1 MNSTR
6 PALRPLPP
14 AALALAALAL
24 FLLASPPTAGAQ
36 SARDTP
42 PAQVAPLDGDFV
54 ATARINVREQ
64 PSARAARVELVDG
77 GSRLRVTGKVAD
89 APWYSVVTQ
98 SGRTGFVSAELLRA
112 AAPATGGASGPANAP
127 VPVSTPASAAAAS
140 TPAPMPMPMP
150 ADPALLERLDKLQA
164 RLDEIER
171 KLAAMPDLQALA
183 DRGAGD
189 ASRMETLNATI
200 EMAKGMMETL
210 SALQEQASTRLNE
223 EREEFG
229 KFSDRLKSV
238 EEDMQPAVEWIKQWK
253 DKAPP
258 LAEEAKGWFSTATG
272 AMYGW
277 IGAWLPWGGRAS

>member
-6 PALRPLPP
+6 PALRPLP
-14 AALALAALAL
+14 LAALAL
-24 FLLASPPTAGAQ
+24 FVLASPLTAGAQ
-36 SARDTP
+36 TARDTP
-42 PAQVAPLDGDFV
+42 PAQVTPLDGDFV
-54 ATARINVREQ
+54 ATTRINVREQ
-64 PSARAARVELVDG
+64 PSARSARVELVDG

-98 SGRTGFVSAELLRA
+98 SGRNGFVSAELLRA
-112 AAPATGGASGPANAP
+112 AAPATGGASDPAAVP
-127 VPVSTPASAAAAS
+127 VPVPTPMPTPVPAAAP
-140 TPAPMPMPMP
+140 PAPAPTPVSAP
-150 ADPALLERLDKLQA
+150 VDPALLERLDKLQA

-171 KLAAMPDLQALA
+171 KLAAMPDLQALV

-210 SALQEQASTRLNE
+210 SALQEQASTRLSE

-238 EEDMQPAVEWIKQWK
+238 EEGVQPAVEWIKQWK

-272 AMYGW
+272 AVYGW
-277 IGAWLPWGGRAS
+277 IGAWLPWGARAS

>member
-1 MNSTR
+1 MNSIR
-6 PALRPLPP
+6 PARRPLPL
-14 AALALAALAL
+14 AALALAASAL
-24 FLLASPPTAGAQ
+24 FVLASPPTAGAQ

-42 PAQVAPLDGDFV
+42 PAQVTPLDGDFV

-64 PSARAARVELVDG
+64 PSARAARIELVDG

-98 SGRTGFVSAELLRA
+98 SGRTGFVSADLLRA
-112 AAPATGGASGPANAP
+112 APPAAGGASGPANAP
-127 VPVSTPASAAAAS
+127 VPVSPPVAAAAAS
-140 TPAPMPMPMP
+140 PPAPVP

-183 DRGAGD
+183 DRGTGD
-189 ASRMETLNATI
+189 ASRMETLNATV

-223 EREEFG
+223 QREEFG

-272 AMYGW
+272 TVYGW

>member
-6 PALRPLPP
+6 PALRPLPQDT
-14 AALALAALAL
+14 LALAALAL

-42 PAQVAPLDGDFV
+42 PAQVTPLDGDFV

-64 PSARAARVELVDG
+64 PSAKAARIELVDG

-98 SGRTGFVSAELLRA
+98 SGRTGFVSADLLRA
-112 AAPATGGASGPANAP
+112 AAPAAGGASGPANAP
-127 VPVSTPASAAAAS
+127 VPVSTPVAAAAAS
-140 TPAPMPMPMP
+140 TPAPAP

-183 DRGAGD
+183 ERGSGD

-210 SALQEQASTRLNE
+210 SALQEQASTRLSA

-238 EEDMQPAVEWIKQWK
+238 EEDMQPAVEWVKQWK

-258 LAEEAKGWFSTATG
+258 LAEEAKGLFSTATG
-272 AMYGW
+272 AVYGW

>member
-1 MNSTR
+1 MNSTP
-6 PALRPLPP
+6 PALRPLPQD
-14 AALALAALAL
+14 ALALAALAL
-24 FLLASPPTAGAQ
+24 FLLASPLAAGAQ
-36 SARDTP
+36 TARDTP
-42 PAQVAPLDGDFV
+42 PAQVTPLDGDFV
-54 ATARINVREQ
+54 ATTRINVREQ
-64 PSARAARVELVDG
+64 PSARAARIELVDG

-98 SGRTGFVSAELLRA
+98 SGRTGFVSTELLRA

-127 VPVSTPASAAAAS
+127 VAVSVPAPAAAAL
-140 TPAPMPMPMP
+140 TPAP
-150 ADPALLERLDKLQA
+150 ADPVLLERLDKLQA

-171 KLAAMPDLQALA
+171 RLAAMPDLQALV

-189 ASRMETLNATI
+189 VSRMETLNATI

-210 SALQEQASTRLNE
+210 SAFQEQASTRLNE
-223 EREEFG
+223 QREEFG
-229 KFSDRLKSV
+229 KVSDRLKSV

-272 AMYGW
+272 AVYGW
-277 IGAWLPWGGRAS
+277 IGPWLPWGGRAS

>member
-6 PALRPLPP
+6 PALRPLPQD
-14 AALALAALAL
+14 ALALAALAL
-24 FLLASPPTAGAQ
+24 FLLASPLTAGAQ
-36 SARDTP
+36 SARDTL
-42 PAQVAPLDGDFV
+42 PAQVTPLDGDFV

-64 PSARAARVELVDG
+64 PSARAARIELVDG

-98 SGRTGFVSAELLRA
+98 SGRTGFVSADLLRA
-112 AAPATGGASGPANAP
+112 AAPAAGGASGPANAP
-127 VPVSTPASAAAAS
+127 VPTSTPVPAAAVSTPV
-140 TPAPMPMPMP
+140 PAP

-171 KLAAMPDLQALA
+171 RLASMPNLQTLA
-183 DRGAGD
+183 DRSTGD

-223 EREEFG
+223 QREEFG
-229 KFSDRLKSV
+229 KVSDRLKSV

-272 AMYGW
+272 AVYGW
-277 IGAWLPWGGRAS
+277 IGPWLPWGGRAS

>member
-1 MNSTR
+1 MNSIR
-6 PALRPLPP
+6 PALRPLP
-14 AALALAALAL
+14 LAALAL
-24 FLLASPPTAGAQ
+24 SVLASPLAAGAQ
-36 SARDTP
+36 TARDTP
-42 PAQVAPLDGDFV
+42 PAQVTPLDGDFV
-54 ATARINVREQ
+54 ATTRINVREQ
-64 PSARAARVELVDG
+64 PSARAARIELVDG

-112 AAPATGGASGPANAP
+112 AAPAAGGASGPANAP
-127 VPVSTPASAAAAS
+127 VPAS
-140 TPAPMPMPMP
+140 TPVPAAESPVTASTPTPAPAP

-183 DRGAGD
+183 DRGTGD
-189 ASRMETLNATI
+189 ASRMETLNATV

-223 EREEFG
+223 QREEFG
-229 KFSDRLKSV
+229 KVSDRLKSV

-272 AMYGW
+272 AVSGW
-277 IGAWLPWGGRAS
+277 IGAWMPWGAGAS

>member
-6 PALRPLPP
+6 PALRPLPQD
-14 AALALAALAL
+14 ALALAALAL
-24 FLLASPPTAGAQ
+24 FLLASPLTAGAQ

-42 PAQVAPLDGDFV
+42 PAQVTPLDGDFV

-64 PSARAARVELVDG
+64 PSARAARIELVDG

-98 SGRTGFVSAELLRA
+98 SGRTGFVSADLLRA
-112 AAPATGGASGPANAP
+112 AAPAAGGASSPANAP
-127 VPVSTPASAAAAS
+127 VPVSTPVPAATAS
-140 TPAPMPMPMP
+140 TPAPAP

-189 ASRMETLNATI
+189 VSRMETLNATVEI
-200 EMAKGMMETL
+200 AKGMMETL
-210 SALQEQASTRLNE
+210 SALQEQASTRLTE
-223 EREEFG
+223 QREEFG
-229 KFSDRLKSV
+229 KVSDRLKSV

-272 AMYGW
+272 AVYGW
-277 IGAWLPWGGRAS
+277 IGPWLPWGGRAS